1 MICASITLP
10 PPVKP
15 RSSFKTNQKNHKY
28 YTLHTTKNDAFTLRI
43 SEQSRTS
50 IVGFK
55 EWDDAIFI
63 GKMLETYFINQRE
76 WPVTYEIGSLILPSS
91 KDSHPDVLN
100 HMYIQQW
107 DFDDLKVTCTKNFL
121 DMISV
126 DDLIKKKSQ
135 GGYTFSGKA
144 FRFEADWDFYRQ
156 RLGEI
161 HELHSDFN
169 DDLF

>member
-1 MICASITLP
+1 
-10 PPVKP
+10 
-15 RSSFKTNQKNHKY
+15 
-28 YTLHTTKNDAFTLRI
+28 LHTTKNDAFTLRI

-121 DMISV
+121 DMISIDEIV
-126 DDLIKKKSQ
+126 KRKAQ
-135 GGYTFSGKA
+135 GGYVFTGKA
-144 FRFEADWDFYRQ
+144 HIFEADQDFYRQ

-161 HELHSDFN
+161 HPYKS
-169 DDLF
+169 

>member
-15 RSSFKTNQKNHKY
+15 RQSRQTNQKNTKY

-135 GGYTFSGKA
+135 GGYTFSGKS
-144 FRFEADWDFYRQ
+144 FRFEADWDFYRA
-156 RLGEI
+156 RLVEL
-161 HELHSDFN
+161 HELNSDFN
-169 DDLF
+169 DLIN

>member
-1 MICASITLP
+1 
-10 PPVKP
+10 
-15 RSSFKTNQKNHKY
+15 
-28 YTLHTTKNDAFTLRI
+28 
-43 SEQSRTS
+43 
-50 IVGFK
+50 VGFK

-135 GGYTFSGKA
+135 GGYTFSGKS
-144 FRFEADWDFYRQ
+144 FRFEADLDFYRA
-156 RLGEI
+156 RLVEL
-161 HELHSDFN
+161 HELNSDFN
-169 DDLF
+169 DLIN

>member
-1 MICASITLP
+1 MICASLTIAP
-10 PPVKP
+10 PTKP
-15 RSSFKTNQKNHKY
+15 RQSRQTNQKSPKY

-144 FRFEADWDFYRQ
+144 YRFEADWDFYRH

-161 HELHSDFN
+161 HELNSDFN
-169 DDLF
+169 DLIN